1 MMKKTY
7 LIDNHTHLN
16 MRPLYDDW
24 RKYAQICK
32 EYHMFLN
39 LASSCPLDVERALEI
54 AKETRIAKVWMAI
67 HPIDIRAYKMDVVQ
81 EVFDKFYA
89 DNKEWILGIGE
100 CGLDE
105 KDMEHFPP
113 IDEQIAWLKWH
124 ANYANN
130 KNLPI
135 MIHCRDAYQTLID
148 HWDEFNFKTQVV
160 IHCFSGTREEMVAL
174 LNRGCYISF
183 AGNVTYPKVA
193 VYTDDAIRSVPLDKI
208 LVETDAPFLVPRKL
222 QKYTN
227 VNQPYYIFETY
238 EYIAKLKGIKVG
250 VLVDKVAENY
260 LTAYKLTEHDI
271 AY

>member
-1 MMKKTY
+1 MLVKSPTLFSQASNWSQPTVFKNTDWKILHSGILRYIVIFCIFFSHFYFTKEHHSPSKIQVTY
-7 LIDNHTHLN
+7 
-16 MRPLYDDW
+16 
-24 RKYAQICK
+24 
-32 EYHMFLN
+32 
-39 LASSCPLDVERALEI
+39 
-54 AKETRIAKVWMAI
+54 
-67 HPIDIRAYKMDVVQ
+67 
-81 EVFDKFYA
+81 
-89 DNKEWILGIGE
+89 
-100 CGLDE
+100 
-105 KDMEHFPP
+105 
-113 IDEQIAWLKWH
+113 
-124 ANYANN
+124 
-130 KNLPI
+130 
-135 MIHCRDAYQTLID
+135 AYQTLID

-160 IHCFSGTREEMVAL
+160 IHCFSGSREEMVAL

-222 QKYTN
+222 EKYTN

-260 LTAYKLTEHDI
+260 LTAYKLSEHDI